1 MVCIRHHH
9 TCVYRPAHTWESLFD
24 DTDFVVIYLRSW
36 NFYRRKQHRKILA
49 DKNVLSSTPVAAVF
63 STQRMYAFSCFIS
76 LFFLSLILTFF
87 FSFSHPSPLLILS
100 YPNQAYMSLNV
111 WMGARKSDRTS
122 GSLFTPMTFPFKS
135 FSRVLKPEKPFRP
148 TVKNNVSPYR

>member
-87 FSFSHPSPLLILS
+87 FSFSHPPTFSFSLILTKRTWAWMCEWEQEEVIGRVGLCSHGVHSNDFSFQILQSCVEAWKAISS
-100 YPNQAYMSLNV
+100 YS
-111 WMGARKSDRTS
+111 
-122 GSLFTPMTFPFKS
+122 
-135 FSRVLKPEKPFRP
+135 EK
-148 TVKNNVSPYR
+148 